1 MTCRVLGVRR
11 QGFYEWCSGVKSPRA
26 EENELLLK
34 HIERIHAE
42 SRGTY
47 GWPRVHAELTLGLG
61 LPVNHKR
68 IARLMREAGIQG
80 LYRRRRRG
88 CTVRDLHAEP
98 YVDLVDRDF
107 VVDGPDG
114 IWCTD
119 VTEHPTREGKVYCA
133 AVIDVFSRRVV
144 GWSIGDNMRTELVI
158 DALGMAIIRRCPDRQ
173 STILHSDHGSQ
184 FTSWA
189 FGRRLV
195 DAGIVPSMGSIGD
208 CYDNSLV
215 ESFWGTMQLELLD
228 SKIWRT
234 RTELATA
241 IFEWIE
247 CWYNPLR
254 RHSSI
259 GMLSPADYEA
269 AHAPTD
275 HDH

>member
-1 MTCRVLGVRR
+1 MACRVLGVRR
-11 QGFYEWCSGVKSPRA
+11 QGFYEWCSGVKSPRVQ
-26 EENELLLK
+26 ENELLLK

-107 VVDGPDG
+107 VVEGPDE

-189 FGRRLV
+189 FGWRLV